1 MENISTAIRL
11 ALQMEHKGYDLY
23 IKAAQT
29 TLNRLG
35 RATLEAIAK
44 KELDHIK
51 AIEEFSKGMDLK
63 QAAADIKPQDQSL
76 YLREIMDKLA
86 GNLEKQVKPDSDLE
100 RVYKVA
106 LDLEKASFELY
117 KKLNAESSDPQAKKF
132 FEFLMGEENTHYEI
146 LSDTLEYL
154 NDPGE
159 WYRLQERWIVEGG

>member
-1 MENISTAIRL
+1 MENISAAIKL
-11 ALQMEHKGYDLY
+11 ALEMEHKGYDLY
-23 IKAAQT
+23 IKAASHT
-29 TLNRLG
+29 TNRLG

-51 AIEEFSKGMDLK
+51 AIEEFSKGMNLN
-63 QAAADIKPQDQSL
+63 QATADINPKDQSY

-86 GNLEKQVKPDSDLE
+86 GKLEKQVKPDSDLE
-100 RVYKVA
+100 RAYKVA
-106 LDLEKASFELY
+106 MDLEKASFELY

>member
-1 MENISTAIRL
+1 MENISAAIKL

-23 IKAAQT
+23 MKAAQS

-51 AIEEFSKGMDLK
+51 AIEGFSKGINLT
-63 QAAADIKPQDQSL
+63 QATADIDPKDQSY

-100 RVYKVA
+100 RAYKVA

-132 FEFLMGEENTHYEI
+132 FEFLMGEENTHFEI